1 MLEKLELAQTWR
13 ETISA
18 GASPI
23 FFRLKSHSPFLRE
36 WMEMA
41 QFTVYDIQRDILFEA
56 IDGFL

>member
-1 MLEKLELAQTWR
+1 VRRFQQVL
-13 ETISA
+13 
-18 GASPI
+18 PPF